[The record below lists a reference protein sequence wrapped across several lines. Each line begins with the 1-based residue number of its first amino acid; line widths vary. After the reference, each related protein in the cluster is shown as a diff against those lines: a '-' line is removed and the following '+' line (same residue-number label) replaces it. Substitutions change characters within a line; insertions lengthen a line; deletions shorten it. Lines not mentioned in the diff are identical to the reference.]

1 MSHIHESLPANEA
14 LKMDLFSQ
22 ISRYIR
28 LICEKRPIFSA
39 KQPLNIRRRPL
50 SPTNVALLLDT
61 CVSESCHVRRNYV
74 THEWVMSL
82 WHHLFICHV
91 TCFRDSFV
99 WDTWLIHVRD
109 DCRIWM
115 SHVTYQWVMSNIKE
129 SCHISMSHVTCELVM
144 SHTNEARTL
153 DLISSALDTRTYANT
168 HTYTHAHTHTRIHT
182 HRTHTHTHT
191 HTHTQPVWYLVDI
204 GHFPQ

>member
-1 MSHIHESLPANEA
+1 
-14 LKMDLFSQ
+14 
-22 ISRYIR
+22 
-28 LICEKRPIFSA
+28 
-39 KQPLNIRRRPL
+39 
-50 SPTNVALLLDT
+50 
-61 CVSESCHVRRNYV
+61 
-74 THEWVMSL
+74 
-82 WHHLFICHV
+82 
-91 TCFRDSFV
+91 
-99 WDTWLIHVRD
+99 
-109 DCRIWM
+109 
-115 SHVTYQWVMSNIKE
+115 
-129 SCHISMSHVTCELVM
+129 MSHVTCELVM